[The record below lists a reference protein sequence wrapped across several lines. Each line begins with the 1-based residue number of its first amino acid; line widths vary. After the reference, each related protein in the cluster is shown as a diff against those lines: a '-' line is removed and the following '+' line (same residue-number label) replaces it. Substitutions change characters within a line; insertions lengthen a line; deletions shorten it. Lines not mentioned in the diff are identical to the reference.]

1 MLEILTPYLPLLVIT
16 LFLFVITIIILIIIL
31 YRKTN
36 KIQTNLDNLQIST
49 NNTLATLNSS
59 LNFTDSKFN
68 KIMDSDGNINL
79 PIGKEIRLN
88 STNNQWGL
96 GVLTGDN
103 ELVRI
108 YQKDQNKD
116 IWNSKNYFDIG
127 YNKGVR
133 SY

>member
-1 MLEILTPYLPLLVIT
+1 MLEILTPYLPLLVII
-16 LFLFVITIIILIIIL
+16 LFLFVITIIILIVIL

-36 KIQTNLDNLQIST
+36 KNQTNLDNLQIST

-88 STNNQWGL
+88 STNNQWGF

-103 ELVRI
+103 ELVRV

-127 YNKGVR
+127 YNKGAR